1 MPATIAQNVA
11 TLIAAEKLD
20 IGIVSATQDILR
32 DAGMEPLETAWL
44 EPAKAVDIFFAG
56 DAKEANTKLSMLT
69 DAIDIAVQPT
79 ENRRKRLLISD
90 MDSTM
95 ITIECI
101 DELADYAGI
110 KAQIAEVTE
119 RAMLGELDFE
129 EALRARVNLLAGLDE
144 NMIQRCLDERVT
156 IMPGAEI
163 LVRTMAG
170 WGAHTILISGGFTH
184 FARPVAEQIGF
195 AQYFANHL
203 EITAGQL
210 SGQVVGQI
218 VDAQVK
224 REQLELSATELG
236 LGYHQT
242 LAIGDGAND
251 IPMIEQAGLGVA
263 YHAKPKAAEAADFAV
278 RHGDLTALLYAQGV
292 ARSEW
297 IIA

>member
-1 MPATIAQNVA
+1 MPTTIAQNVA
-11 TLIAAEKLD
+11 TLIAAENLD
-20 IGIVSATQDILR
+20 IGIVSAAQDILR

-44 EPAKAVDIFFAG
+44 EPAKAVDLFFTG
-56 DAKEANTKLSMLT
+56 DAKEADTKLSMLT
-69 DAIDIAVQPT
+69 GSIDIAVQPV
-79 ENRRKRLLISD
+79 ENRRKKLLISD

-95 ITIECI
+95 IAVECI

-110 KAQIAEVTE
+110 KAQIAEATE

-144 NMIQRCLDERVT
+144 NMIQLCLDERVK

-184 FARPVAEQIGF
+184 FASPVAKQIGF
-195 AQYFANHL
+195 AEYYANQL
-203 EITAGQL
+203 EITSGRL

-224 REQLELSATELG
+224 RKQLQLSAAELG
-236 LGYHQT
+236 LDYPQI
-242 LAIGDGAND
+242 LAVGDGAND
-251 IPMIEQAGLGVA
+251 IPMIERAGLGVA
-263 YHAKPKAAEAADFAV
+263 YHAKPKAADAADFAV
-278 RHGDLTALLYAQGV
+278 RHSDLTALLYVQGV
-292 ARSEW
+292 TRSEW
-297 IIA
+297 VID